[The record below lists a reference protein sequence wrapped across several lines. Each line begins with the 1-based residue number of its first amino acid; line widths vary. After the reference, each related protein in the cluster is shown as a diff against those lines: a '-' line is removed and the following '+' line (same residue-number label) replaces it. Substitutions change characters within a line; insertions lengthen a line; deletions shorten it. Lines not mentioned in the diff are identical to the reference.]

1 MKYKK
6 FKYQFNVYL
15 MSQQQI
21 QVRLSYREIV
31 CVCVCVS
38 YFNSSGILGNK
49 AGERYVIKNM
59 SSFKH
64 RKHGEKW
71 GSVSVGE

>member
-21 QVRLSYREIV
+21 QVRLSYREI
-31 CVCVCVS
+31 VCVCVS